1 MTVKVNYDVSV
12 VLALNKIDKYAFGA
26 IDSVVCQQDVNH
38 EVILVSNGSQANSI
52 YESLYERYQD
62 NCNVKILVTSIPQLS
77 FSLNLG
83 VSEASANYI
92 ARMDADDIAMPDRLS
107 KQLNFMLQN
116 GLDLLG
122 TDVFLIN
129 EDGEVTG
136 DRIYPKTKKSIN
148 KRLAHSSPFC
158 HPSVMYTKQLFYKAR
173 GYNAGFNSEDYDLWL
188 RCMRFQPN
196 WDNMPDRLLKYR
208 IHSAAS
214 QGSILAYCEVS
225 SHFMRE
231 LLLKFSFRM
240 FMGCCIAIF
249 KTVYFKFKDGMKKK

>member
-1 MTVKVNYDVSV
+1 MTIEVSYDVSV
-12 VLALNKIDKYAFGA
+12 VLALNKIDQYAFGA

-38 EVILVSNGSQANSI
+38 EVILVANGPQANSI
-52 YESLYERYQD
+52 YERLYEKYQD
-62 NCNVKILVTSIPQLS
+62 NSNVKILVTSIPQLA
-77 FSLNLG
+77 FALNLG
-83 VSEASANYI
+83 VSESSAAYI

-116 GLDLLG
+116 DLDMIG

-136 DRIYPKTKKSIN
+136 DRTYPKTKKNI
-148 KRLAHSSPFC
+148 KKKLAYTSSFC
-158 HPSVMYTKQLFYKAR
+158 HPSVMYTRQLFYKAR

-196 WDNMPDRLLKYR
+196 WDNMPDKLLKYR
-208 IHSAAS
+208 VHSQAS

-225 SHFMRE
+225 GHFLRE
-231 LLLKFSFRM
+231 FLLSPSFSMFWGALIALLKVLYKSV
-240 FMGCCIAIF
+240 
-249 KTVYFKFKDGMKKK
+249 KKDA

>member
-1 MTVKVNYDVSV
+1 MTVEVTYDVSV
-12 VLALNKIDKYAFGA
+12 VLALNKIDQYAFGA

-38 EVILVSNGSQANSI
+38 EIILVVNGPQANSI
-52 YESLYERYQD
+52 YESLYEKYQD
-62 NCNVKILVTSIPQLS
+62 NSNVKILVTSIPQLA

-92 ARMDADDIAMPDRLS
+92 ARMDADDIAMPERLS
-107 KQLNFMLQN
+107 KQLDFMLQN
-116 GLDLLG
+116 DLDMLG

-129 EDGEVTG
+129 EDDEVIG
-136 DRIYPKTKKSIN
+136 DRIHPKTKKNIK
-148 KRLAHSSPFC
+148 KRLALSSPFC

-196 WDNMPDRLLKYR
+196 WDNMPDKLLKYR

-225 SHFMRE
+225 GHFLRE
-231 LLLKFSFRM
+231 FLLNPSFSLFWGGLIAVLKTFYR
-240 FMGCCIAIF
+240 
-249 KTVYFKFKDGMKKK
+249 KLRRYV

>member
-1 MTVKVNYDVSV
+1 MTVEVSYDVSV
-12 VLALNKIDKYAFGA
+12 VLALNKIDQYAFGA
-26 IDSVVCQQDVNH
+26 IDSAVCQQDVDH
-38 EVILVSNGSQANSI
+38 EVILVANGPQVDSI
-52 YESLYERYQD
+52 YESLYERYQG
-62 NCNVKILVTSIPQLS
+62 NSNVKILVTPIPQLA

-92 ARMDADDIAMPDRLS
+92 ARMDSDDIAMPNRLS

-116 GLDLLG
+116 DLDMLG

-129 EDGEVTG
+129 EDDDVIG
-136 DRIYPKTKKSIN
+136 DRIYPKTKKNIQ

-196 WDNMPDRLLKYR
+196 WDNMPDKLLKYR

-225 SHFMRE
+225 GHFLRE
-231 LLLKFSFRM
+231 FLLNPSFSLFWGGLIAVLKTFYR
-240 FMGCCIAIF
+240 
-249 KTVYFKFKDGMKKK
+249 KLRRYV